1 MAAPTL
7 KSALNHYL
15 QATNSS
21 RGCGTAAIRPSLTEA
36 DRAHLERWLEEVG
49 DPIWEQ
55 IAADT
60 RRHGELAASS
70 RVLTLFS

>member
-15 QATNSS
+15 QATNLVEGL
-21 RGCGTAAIRPSLTEA
+21 RYRPLIRPSLTEA

-49 DPIWEQ
+49 DPIWEK
-55 IAADT
+55 ISG
-60 RRHGELAASS
+60 RRGGAHGELG
-70 RVLTLFS
+70 TCK